1 MPDLKPLER
10 QIRILQQFTLKH
22 EITVDFLFEYF
33 ERAVSKRTLQRDLI
47 ALAAANVPLEEKRGA
62 HGQIFWSLNPNYLKF
77 IPMTL
82 GMDEFISSLLLKRMA
97 GIFKNTPIEK
107 DIKTLDN
114 KLKQLITDDI
124 LSTSGDL
131 QDLEPYFSTLNFG
144 YIDYSNYGEQLQ
156 QYLYAT
162 INRKPIHVTYRSAY
176 TDKPKRYTVHPHS
189 LLLHRGTFYGVVFHP
204 KHKKVIHLLIHRIEK
219 LEILNETFERSPDF
233 NLEKYMSSAL
243 GIWHAEPE
251 SVQIKFYSDVANRIA
266 ERIWQK
272 DQKITKNEDGS
283 IILEMNITVS
293 YELVA
298 WILRWGAFAEVLS
311 PQKLIDMIK
320 AEVEN
325 LRKIYFSK

>member
-10 QIRILQQFTLKH
+10 QIRILQQFTLKS
-22 EITVDFLFEYF
+22 EITVDWLYEYF
-33 ERAVSKRTLQRDLI
+33 ERSVSKRTLQRDLI
-47 ALAAANVPLEEKRGA
+47 ALSAANVPLNEKRGA
-62 HGQIFWSLNPNYLKF
+62 HGQIFWSLDPNYLKF

-97 GIFKNTPIEK
+97 GIFQNTPIEN

-124 LSTSGDL
+124 LSSSNDL

-156 QYLYAT
+156 KYLYAT
-162 INRKPIHVTYRSAY
+162 INQKPILVTYRSAN
-176 TDKPKRYTVHPHS
+176 TDISKRYTVHPHS
-189 LLLHRGTFYGVVFHP
+189 LLLHKGTFYGVVYHP
-204 KHKKVIHLLIHRIEK
+204 RYKKFIHLLIHRIEK
-219 LEILNETFERSPDF
+219 MEIKDEVFERDPGF

-243 GIWHAEPE
+243 GIWHADPEP
-251 SVQIKFYSDVANRIA
+251 VTIKFYPNVAGRIA

-272 DQKITKNEDGS
+272 DQKIIKNKDGS
-283 IILEMNITVS
+283 IILKLNVTVS

-298 WILRWGAFAEVLS
+298 WILRWGSFAEVLS
-311 PQKLIDMIK
+311 PPKLVDMVKSEIIK
-320 AEVEN
+320 LN
-325 LRKIYFSK
+325 KNYHIK

>member
-1 MPDLKPLER
+1 MSDLKPLER
-10 QIRILQQFTLKH
+10 QIRILQQFTLKS
-22 EITVDFLFEYF
+22 EITVDWLFEYF
-33 ERAVSKRTLQRDLI
+33 ERSVSKRTLQRDLI
-47 ALAAANVPLEEKRGA
+47 ALTAANVPLEEKRGA

-124 LSTSGDL
+124 LSTGSDL
-131 QDLEPYFSTLNFG
+131 QNLEPYFSTLNFG

-156 QYLYAT
+156 KYLYSA
-162 INRKPIHVTYRSAY
+162 INRKPIQVTYRSAY
-176 TDKPKRYTVHPHS
+176 TDKPKRFTVHPHS

-204 KHKKVIHLLIHRIEK
+204 KHEKFIHLLIHRIEK
-219 LEILNETFERSPDF
+219 MKILDETFERSLDF
-233 NLEKYMSSAL
+233 DLEKYMSSAL

-251 SVQIKFYSDVANRIA
+251 FVQIEFYSNVANRIA

-272 DQKITKNEDGS
+272 DQKIIENEDGS
-283 IILEMNITVS
+283 IILELNITVS

-298 WILRWGAFAEVLS
+298 WILRWGAFAEVLL
-311 PQKLIDMIK
+311 PKKLVEMVK
-320 AEVEN
+320 TEVNN
-325 LRKIYFSK
+325 LNNIYFPK